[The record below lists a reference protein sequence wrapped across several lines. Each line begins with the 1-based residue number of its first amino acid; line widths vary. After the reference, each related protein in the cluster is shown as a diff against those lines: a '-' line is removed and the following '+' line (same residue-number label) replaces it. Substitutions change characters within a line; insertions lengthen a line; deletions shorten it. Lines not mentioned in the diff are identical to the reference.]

1 MIRKLWAHHWFVLLI
16 PVVFAL
22 AWVAPGLAAKGGFL
36 RPEIT
41 TRAAVALI
49 FVLQGLLLPLASV
62 RAALGQVRLHGVV
75 QGMTFIAFPLL
86 GWCIAKLASPWT
98 SDELRIGLL
107 YLTVLPS
114 TVSSAA
120 VLTAA
125 ANGNTAGA
133 ICNSVLSSLGGVLLT
148 PALVTLLLSDS
159 ITANATPTQTG
170 ANIVFELAKVIILPL
185 FVGQILR
192 VKMGDWAARHKRRIG
207 LTSSSLIL
215 FIVFAAFCDASQAEI
230 WTAHGWRMPLQAGVG
245 AVVVF
250 GTATVIVRALIR
262 FAGLSTGD
270 AVAAEFCAVQKTLAS
285 GVPMAGVI
293 FGGDARTGL
302 ILLPLL
308 IYHPLQLAIH
318 GALAA
323 RRGKFAR

>member
-1 MIRKLWAHHWFVLLI
+1 MIRKLWAHHWFALLI
-16 PVVFAL
+16 PVLFAL
-22 AWVAPGLAAKGGFL
+22 AWVAPGLAAKGGVL
-36 RPEIT
+36 RPEFT

-49 FVLQGLLLPLASV
+49 FVLQGLVLPLASV

-75 QGMTFIAFPLL
+75 QGMTFIVFPLL
-86 GWCIAKLASPWT
+86 GWCITTLATPWI
-98 SDELRIGLL
+98 SEELRTGLL
-107 YLTVLPS
+107 FLTVLPS

-133 ICNSVLSSLGGVLLT
+133 ICNSVLSSLGGVLMT
-148 PALVTLLLSDS
+148 PMLVALLLHDS
-159 ITANATPTQTG
+159 ITGNSLPNQAG
-170 ANIVFELAKVIILPL
+170 SSVVFELAKVIIIPL
-185 FVGQILR
+185 LVGQLLR
-192 VKMGDWAARHKRRIG
+192 LRLGDWATRQKRRIG
-207 LTSSSLIL
+207 MTSSGLIL
-215 FIVFAAFCDASQAEI
+215 FIVFAAFCDASRAEI
-230 WTAHGWRMPLQAGVG
+230 WTSHGWRMPVQAGLG
-245 AVVVF
+245 AILVF
-250 GTATVIVRALIR
+250 LAATILVRGFIQIAGLGTA
-262 FAGLSTGD
+262 D

-318 GALAA
+318 GALAT
-323 RRGKFAR
+323 RRGRMTT